1 MIKPLTSL
9 RFIFALMVFATH
21 LFFLKQSTSAVSRT
35 LYNSVFYEGYIGVGF
50 FFMLSGFIL
59 AYNYQD
65 ALLKRQRSIQSFYR
79 ARIARILPLH
89 LLTFIIALPM
99 TYQIFVQNKSL
110 WLSQALTNITLTQ
123 SFIPNQAYFLSF
135 NAVSWSISDEMF
147 FYLLFPALV
156 LLIPRLTGFKS
167 YLPILLIAII
177 PLLIFVIPDS
187 YWYKVFYIHPFVRIV
202 DFIIGIGVYN
212 VYKSFSAKG
221 INLNFNVMEVS
232 AVLLLFVFFL
242 FHEHIPQVAR
252 YSFYYWIPMSYLI
265 FVFAFQKGNLSR
277 WLSKKTFIY
286 LGELSFGFYMFHYLV
301 LRYFF
306 VANAKYINIKSDV
319 LIIFIIFAVTLLVS
333 HYSYKYFETPMNRYV
348 RRLLSRISMLSC
360 DKA

>member
-9 RFIFALMVFATH
+9 RFVFALMVFATH
-21 LFFLKQSTSAVSRT
+21 LFFLKQSASEVSRT
-35 LYNSVFYEGYIGVGF
+35 LYNSVLYEGYIGVGF
-50 FFMLSGFIL
+50 FFILSGFIL
-59 AYNYQD
+59 AYNYQE
-65 ALLKRQRSIQSFYR
+65 ALLKGQRSIQSFYR

-89 LLTFIIALPM
+89 LLTFIIAIPL
-99 TYQIFVQNKSL
+99 TYQIFIQSKSL
-110 WLSQALTNITLTQ
+110 WLSQAVTNISLTQ
-123 SFIPNQAYFLSF
+123 SFVPIKSFYFSF
-135 NAVSWSISDEMF
+135 NGVSWSISDEMF

-167 YLPILLIAII
+167 YLPLLLIASI
-177 PLLIFVIPDS
+177 PLLTFVIPDS
-187 YWYKVFYIHPFVRIV
+187 YWHSLFYINPFVRIV

-212 VYKSFSAKG
+212 VYKSFSAKKT
-221 INLNFNVMEVS
+221 NLNFEVMEVS

-277 WLSKKTFIY
+277 WLSKKTFVY

-306 VANAKYINIKSDV
+306 VANAKYLNIKSDV
-319 LIIFIIFAVTLLVS
+319 LIILIVLAITLIIS
-333 HYSYKYFETPMNRYV
+333 HYSYLYFEKPMNKFV
-348 RRLLSRISMLSC
+348 KKLFVKKNHISAT
-360 DKA
+360 KN